1 MSPRTL
7 LPLLGL
13 PLLASACSEY
23 DLADEGAWY
32 GDTGDY
38 GGAAGGDWEAD
49 ADTDADADADYDD
62 GYGSED
68 EDSYL
73 ALAPAT
79 TDVFVFVANPARNTV
94 TRINVPTLEVIT
106 TEVGVDPAVVITTE
120 DYGTAVTF
128 NAGSDD
134 VSIIDA
140 QSLEVQTVPVR
151 ENFNQMKMSP
161 DGRWVA
167 VFHDPRVDDVD
178 SSGGGAQS
186 FNEVS
191 FVEVAT
197 GEHHPRVVGFNP
209 RDIQFTEDGSLA
221 VVVSDAYLAAVD
233 LLTDEPVVERIPIT
247 DDLIDPPEAEEVL
260 LVPDGSF
267 AFIRQYGV
275 TDLTVVDLAARL
287 VDQVAVGDN
296 PTDLDVTPDGTQ
308 AVAVA
313 RGSSELWVYDLA
325 DPYAQPLVIPTPEDY
340 VFGSVIMSPDNSKG
354 LLYSTA
360 SGEAVY
366 AAWDRETDVID
377 VYGLVKPVDT
387 VGVSPDGRVALVFH
401 DKSNAEGADPEDDF
415 YNRYALTLVEL
426 DDFFPNPLLL
436 AGEPTAYANTDDGE
450 WGFFI
455 MDGEP
460 YVVAL
465 DYDQLIDH
473 EITLKSDPVYL
484 GVLPEGHTAYAS
496 QEHDLGRISFFD
508 PDTGV
513 VQTITGF
520 ELNSGI
526 EY

>member
-1 MSPRTL
+1 MRPRSL
-7 LPLLGL
+7 LPSLVMALTLTGC
-13 PLLASACSEY
+13 ADY
-23 DLADEGAWY
+23 DLSGANDADESW
-32 GDTGDY
+32 DTGSY
-38 GGAAGGDWEAD
+38 GAGGDYEAD
-49 ADTDADADADYDD
+49 ADTDSDSDYDD
-62 GYGSED
+62 GFGSED

-106 TEVGVDPAVVITTE
+106 TDVGVDPAVVITTL

-140 QSLEVQTVPVR
+140 QSLQVTNVDVR
-151 ENFNQMKMSP
+151 DNFNQMKMSP

-167 VFHDPRVDDVD
+167 VFHDPKVEDVD

-186 FNEVS
+186 FNEIS
-191 FVEVAT
+191 FVDVTT
-197 GEHHPRVVGFNP
+197 GEHYARVVGFNP
-209 RDIQFTEDGSLA
+209 RDVQFTEDSTLA
-221 VVVSDAYLAAVD
+221 VVVSDAYLATVD

-247 DDLIDPPEAEEVL
+247 DNLIDPPEAEEVL

-275 TDLTVVDLAARL
+275 TDLTVVDLRTGL
-287 VDQVAVGDN
+287 VDLIDVGDN
-296 PTDLDVTPDGTQ
+296 PTDLDVTPDGLQ

-313 RGSSELWVYDLA
+313 RGSQELWVYDLG
-325 DPYAQPLVIPTPEDY
+325 DPYADALVIPTPEDY
-340 VFGSVIMSPDNSKG
+340 IFGSVIMSPDNSKG

-360 SGEAVY
+360 SGESVY
-366 AAWDRETDVID
+366 ASWDRTTDEID
-377 VYGLVKPVDT
+377 VFGLVKPVDN

-401 DKSNAEGADPEDDF
+401 DKANAAGTDPEDEF
-415 YNRYALTLVEL
+415 YNRYALTLIEL
-426 DDFFPNPLLL
+426 EDFFPNPLLL
-436 AGEPTAYANTDDGE
+436 AGEPTSYANTDDGK

-455 MDGEP
+455 MDGQQ
-460 YVVAL
+460 YVVAI
-465 DYDQLIDH
+465 DYDELIDH
-473 EITLKSDPVYL
+473 EIELKSDPVYL